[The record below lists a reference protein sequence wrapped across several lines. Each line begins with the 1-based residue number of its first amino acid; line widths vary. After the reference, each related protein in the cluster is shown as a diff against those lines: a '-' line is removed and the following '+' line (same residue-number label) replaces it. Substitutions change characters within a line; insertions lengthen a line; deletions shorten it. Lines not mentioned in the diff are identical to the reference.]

1 MQHSMSPEA
10 FGSYIKA
17 LREAVGLTLRAV
29 EDKTNR
35 VVKNGYLSQIEKGMI
50 NRPSPGILYELAQV
64 YGVSYRELL
73 ARAGHRVPEENVAA
87 DQQAVAGLPLHA
99 FADLDE
105 EDRQTLIEYAAFL
118 RQRRKDRQEE

>member
-50 NRPSPGILYELAQV
+50 NRPSPGILYELAQA

-73 ARAGHRVPEENVAA
+73 ARAGHRVPEEKVAA

-105 EDRQTLIEYAAFL
+105 EDRQTLLEYAAFL